1 MSDRPLALYADPEA
15 DELATGS
22 PVLERAGLAVEACE
36 SCSAEELLAR
46 VAELQPVALLVTYA
60 GVGQRMLAA
69 APSIRIVSC
78 SSVGYDHV
86 DVTAATSA
94 GVWVANVPDAATDEV
109 ATHALAM
116 ALALERQLPFLDRD
130 VRDGGWAYDAAGV
143 PRRLSEL
150 TLGVVGM
157 GRIGRRLAQL
167 GSGLFAEVIGHDPL
181 VDANRWPDG
190 VRRESLEQCL
200 SDSDVVSLHT
210 PLTDT
215 NVHLINAD
223 TLAAMRPGA
232 CLVNVSR
239 GGLIDQP
246 ALLAALD
253 EGRLAGAALDV
264 TDPEPPART
273 DPIRHHP
280 RVLVTPHSAFHSAA
294 AAEAYVLR
302 QAENVVAWYRAGR
315 PTTPV
320 NEPR

>member
-15 DELATGS
+15 DELAIGT
-22 PVLERAGLAVEACE
+22 PVLERAGLEVKACE
-36 SCSAEELLAR
+36 PCSAEELLAR

-60 GVGQRMLAA
+60 RAGEPILAA
-69 APSIRIVSC
+69 APSIRIISC

-86 DVTAATSA
+86 DVPAATRA
-94 GVWVANVPDAATDEV
+94 GVWVANVPDAATEEV

-116 ALALERQLPFLDRD
+116 ALALERRLPFLDRH
-130 VRDGGWAYDAAGV
+130 VRDGGWSYDAAGV
-143 PRRLSEL
+143 PRRVSEL
-150 TLGVVGM
+150 TLGVIGM

-167 GSGLFAEVIGHDPL
+167 GGGLFAEVIGHDPM
-181 VDANRWPDG
+181 VDASRWPEG
-190 VRRESLEQCL
+190 VRRESLQRCL
-200 SDSDVVSLHT
+200 SESDVLSLHA
-210 PLTDT
+210 PLTGD
-215 NVHLINAD
+215 NVHLINTD

-239 GGLIDQP
+239 GGLIDQR
-246 ALLAALD
+246 ALLSALD

-273 DPIRHHP
+273 DAIRHHP

-294 AAEAYVLR
+294 AAEAYVVR
-302 QAENVVAWYRAGR
+302 QAQNVVAWQRSGR